1 MRVSEGSEIIPTRSW
16 QAYSKQVCL
25 WDLAQI
31 ICIAFIIQVAWAIYY
46 LSCLS
51 DLEYLIFCCHSVA
64 TLLAL
69 CISEIGT
76 AFRHN
81 IVSCQLTVLLK
92 IEQLDL

>member
-1 MRVSEGSEIIPTRSW
+1 MIASKSAKALCFKAFQPSAIIPTRSW

-31 ICIAFIIQVAWAIYY
+31 ICIAFIIQVAWAI
-46 LSCLS
+46 CF
-51 DLEYLIFCCHSVA
+51 FCCHYVA

-81 IVSCQLTVLLK
+81 IVSCQLAALLK
-92 IEQLDL
+92 KERLGL

>member
-1 MRVSEGSEIIPTRSW
+1 MGFSTDYLYYFHYSGSIG
-16 QAYSKQVCL
+16 
-25 WDLAQI
+25 
-31 ICIAFIIQVAWAIYY
+31 Y
-46 LSCLS
+46 LT
-51 DLEYLIFCCHSVA
+51 FCCHSVA